1 MSTCAMSGRTRK
13 SGVWEFFSINLVD
26 ESKVTCICDTKDSRG
41 GKVAKYFNNLIP
53 LSIGRVGKLC
63 GQT

>member
-1 MSTCAMSGRTRK
+1 MSTCAMSSSTRK
-13 SGVWEFFSINLVD
+13 SEVWEFFSINLVN
-26 ESKVTCICDTKDSRG
+26 ESKVICICDTKVSRG
-41 GKVAKYFNNLIP
+41 GKVAKDFNNLIP

>member
-1 MSTCAMSGRTRK
+1 MCNVGPYEEKWSL
-13 SGVWEFFSINLVD
+13 GVFSINLVD
-26 ESKVTCICDTKDSRG
+26 KSKVTCICDTKVSRG